1 MIVGRLVQIVG
12 EEDAFW
18 MFCQLIET
26 YFPLD
31 YFQLMLGAMV
41 DQ

>member
-1 MIVGRLVQIVG
+1 MIVGRLLQVVD

-18 MFCQLIET
+18 MFAQMIET

-31 YFQLMLGAMV
+31 YF
-41 DQ
+41 